1 MDASTGRVEGEVTET
16 IGAIVSQEALLHI
29 AFREIDS
36 GAVGVQSNPAA
47 LCDYV
52 GPGLGDP
59 TLPTSLT
66 RLQGPDVPRGALRP
80 NSSGS
85 GA

>member
-1 MDASTGRVEGEVTET
+1 MTET

-36 GAVGVQSNPAA
+36 GAVGVRSNPAA

-52 GPGLGDP
+52 IMGDP

-66 RLQGPDVPRGALRP
+66 MLQGTDVPWGALCP
-80 NSSGS
+80 NSSGP

>member
-1 MDASTGRVEGEVTET
+1 MTET

-29 AFREIDS
+29 SFREIDS
-36 GAVGVQSNPAA
+36 GAVGVRSNPAA

-66 RLQGPDVPRGALRP
+66 MLRGPDVPWGALSVP
-80 NSSGS
+80 
-85 GA
+85 